1 MVTKMESFTRP
12 MALILR
18 RQTVH
23 PFARESRRMSN
34 THSCRAVKQ
43 SAAKRGMNCVGGGGE
58 EGGRRIWVV
67 WGRTGAVTR

>member
-1 MVTKMESFTRP
+1 MASFTRP

-43 SAAKRGMNCVGGGGE
+43 SEAKRRRNCVGGAGGA
-58 EGGRRIWVV
+58 EGMGVGMVRSSH
-67 WGRTGAVTR
+67 